1 MAAAQAQPLSMTS
14 EQLEQVLSAGANA
27 EEPASLD
34 PRAFFPGITVRCV
47 SVEIVTSSAVASS
60 HCTHRRTAR
69 TTLSCGS
76 PSVEVVVEHAVNAAT
91 SAPDQE
97 PAGSTENA
105 TPPAGGDFWD
115 MTGAA
120 LWPASFLV
128 VEWLS
133 TNIQHVRGRNVLELG
148 AGYGMCGIAAA
159 ALAARCVVVSDG
171 SETAVAA
178 AAANIAANT
187 MKNATACRCVW
198 GTSPPPRPH
207 SAVDAALDD
216 AREADDSQDRR
227 AQNGE
232 TEELHSGF
240 DLIIGSELA
249 HRSTDMATLR
259 ALFQT
264 VSMSLASGAD
274 TGAHFVTAYAVRGPA
289 SAGFPHERLLHAA
302 HDAGFLAQ
310 LDDLPHAPQHR

>member
-1 MAAAQAQPLSMTS
+1 MPTAPGGAAAQAQRPPSMTA

-27 EEPASLD
+27 EVPASLD
-34 PRAFFPGITVRCV
+34 PRAFFPGVTVRCV
-47 SVEIVTSSAVASS
+47 SVEVVTSCTVTSSRR
-60 HCTHRRTAR
+60 TRRRTAR

-76 PSVEVVVEHAVNAAT
+76 PSVEVVVEHAVNGAT

-97 PAGSTENA
+97 PEPAGSTSEDA

-120 LWPASFLV
+120 LWPASFLL

-133 TNIQHVRGRNVLELG
+133 ANIQYVRGRDVLELG

-159 ALAARCVVVSDG
+159 ALAARSVLVSDG
-171 SETAVAA
+171 SETAVAT

-187 MKNATACRCVW
+187 IENATACRCEW
-198 GTSPPPRPH
+198 GAEPPPRPH
-207 SAVDAALDD
+207 NAVD
-216 AREADDSQDRR
+216 
-227 AQNGE
+227 GE
-232 TEELHSGF
+232 TDEVHSGF

-249 HRSTDMATLR
+249 HRSTDVGTLR

-264 VSMSLASGAD
+264 VSLSLSSGAD
-274 TGAHFVTAYAVRGPA
+274 TGARFVTAYAVRGPA
-289 SAGFPHERLLHAA
+289 SAGFPHERLLRAA
-302 HDAGFLAQ
+302 HDEGFHAQ
-310 LDDLPHAPQHR
+310 LDDIPHAPQHR